1 MPRKPSKKTMI
12 KKLDTLFSKVVR
24 QIGECERCGKQNNL
38 QCCHINS
45 RRFRHTRWHE
55 LNALCLCA
63 GCHFWAHQH
72 PRAFG
77 KWVDEYLGEGTMDEI
92 DQLSY
97 STTPVTLEEMQEIHE
112 RLKLQHDSFKT

>member
-1 MPRKPSKKTMI
+1 MPRKTSKATLKR
-12 KKLDTLFSKVVR
+12 KLDKVFSDVVR
-24 QIGECERCGKQNNL
+24 SIGECEKCGKRVNL
-38 QCCHINS
+38 QCAHINS
-45 RRFRHTRWHE
+45 RRFLHTRWNQ

-92 DQLSY
+92 DQLSN
-97 STTPVTLEEMQEIHE
+97 SIEPVSLEEMQEIYNNLE
-112 RLKLQHDSFKT
+112 VQLESR